1 MYKTQCY
8 NNGDVEGDVLDRCLD
23 YKIRYQNYLLKQL
36 IIANSHYACQSH
48 MQQIPNANPW
58 LQHIFKTLNFRYCCD
73 SSKMHRPLSVSEFND
88 RFAKLFPTGGLM
100 VPKVPMSNPVSYI
113 FFFFSFLFIYYINRK
128 IWSFISL
135 YFVFFS
141 LFSFSFYYYFWFLL
155 VLPKGRRLVP
165 D

>member
-88 RFAKLFPTGGLM
+88 RFAKLFPTGGLV
-100 VPKVPMSNPVSYI
+100 VPKVPMSNPVSYT
-113 FFFFSFLFIYYINRK
+113 FFFFFFFIYLYNQEDLILHFSLLYI
-128 IWSFISL
+128 
-135 YFVFFS
+135 FS

>member
-88 RFAKLFPTGGLM
+88 RFAKLFPTGGLV
-100 VPKVPMSNPVSYI
+100 VPKVPMSNPVSYT
-113 FFFFSFLFIYYINRK
+113 FFFFSFLFIFITIGRFNP
-128 IWSFISL
+128 SFLFTL
-135 YFVFFS
+135 YFFT
-141 LFSFSFYYYFWFLL
+141 FLL
-155 VLPKGRRLVP
+155 LLLLLFLISACLA
-165 D
+165 